1 MSIWERCTN
10 PGHTGFA
17 VHLTVVSRKR
27 CDAREA
33 SLILQGDPGIAAE
46 SDGWEAMQRDRDLQ
60 LAEAVAS
67 EHTPALPDDP
77 SEVAVLRN
85 GERQLLG
92 MDCSWYD
99 VAGLL
104 LTTDIYRINDRL
116 RRGQNLKAD
125 PGAML
130 DWHGYASLKAF
141 VKDANAMFD
150 ELGDATR
157 LDQPIRVYRGI
168 GVGAENEYDTF
179 DFWGLRA
186 LLQGSGDLTGA
197 HLVDPG
203 FGFAA
208 PTAHVASTFDGTDA
222 RVHEVQWKVML
233 ELTITRALCIPAP
246 EYRSKDL
253 TRALHPSSFL
263 RTATGQVIIPRGST
277 WNVTGVVPAGVDG
290 WSRIALTQT
299 S

>member
-10 PGHTGFA
+10 PWHTG
-17 VHLTVVSRKR
+17 LTVHITVASRER
-27 CDAREA
+27 CDARETP
-33 SLILQGDPGIAAE
+33 LILQDDPYLAAE
-46 SDGWEAMQRDRDLQ
+46 EDGWEALQRDRDRQ
-60 LAEAVAS
+60 LAEEAAA
-67 EHTPALPDDP
+67 EHTPARPDDH
-77 SEVAVLRN
+77 SELAVLRN
-85 GERQLLG
+85 GERQLPG
-92 MDCSWYD
+92 MDSSWYD

-130 DWHGYASLKAF
+130 DWYGYESLKAF
-141 VKDANAMFD
+141 AKDANAMFD

-157 LDQPIRVYRGI
+157 LDEPIRVYRGI
-168 GVGAENEYDTF
+168 GLGAANEYDSF
-179 DFWGLRA
+179 DFWGLRE
-186 LLQGSGDLTGA
+186 LLLGGGDLTGS

-208 PTAHVASTFDGTDA
+208 PTAHVASAYDGTDA
-222 RVHEVQWKVML
+222 HVHDVQWKVML
-233 ELTITRALCIPAP
+233 ELTITRALCIPSP
-246 EYRSKDL
+246 EHRSKDL

-263 RTATGQVIIPRGST
+263 RTATGQVIIPRDST
-277 WNVTGVVPAGVDG
+277 WNVTRVLPAGADG